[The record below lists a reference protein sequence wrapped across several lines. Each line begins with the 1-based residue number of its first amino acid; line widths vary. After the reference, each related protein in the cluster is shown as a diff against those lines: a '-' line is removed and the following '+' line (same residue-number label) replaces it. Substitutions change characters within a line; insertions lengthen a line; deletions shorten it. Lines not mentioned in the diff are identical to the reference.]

1 VVVKKTKLSEIIEAR
16 DVEIKRDS
24 YFVNAYT
31 VDLPLD
37 SIPDHVWQD
46 IFEQHWK
53 SSRHLW
59 ERKLFIVGDRLRLV
73 TPPEEM
79 AKKLDW
85 VRQIIDQTNLKVE
98 EFNGEVEARELQISQ
113 TRAELTEQIF
123 EKERRTVEVIRDI
136 LRKRFKTL

>member
-1 VVVKKTKLSEIIEAR
+1 MAKKARLAETLEAK
-16 DVEIKRDS
+16 DIEIKRDS

-46 IFEQHWK
+46 IFEKQWK

-59 ERKLFIVGDRLRLV
+59 ERKLFVVGDKLRLV
-73 TPPEEM
+73 TPPDEM
-79 AKKLDW
+79 EKKLDW
-85 VRQIIDQTNLKVE
+85 VKKIVDQTNLEVT
-98 EFNGEVEARELQISQ
+98 EFNGEAEAREVQISQ
-113 TRAELTEQIF
+113 TEAELTEQIL
-123 EKERRTVEVIRDI
+123 EKERRTVEIIRDI

>member
-1 VVVKKTKLSEIIEAR
+1 MVKKARLAETLEAK
-16 DVEIKRDS
+16 DIEIKRDS

-46 IFEQHWK
+46 IFEKQWK

-59 ERKLFIVGDRLRLV
+59 ERKLFVVGDKLRLV
-73 TPPEEM
+73 TPPDEM
-79 AKKLDW
+79 EKKLDW
-85 VRQIIDQTNLKVE
+85 VKKIVDQTNLEVT
-98 EFNGEVEARELQISQ
+98 EFNREAEAREVQISQ
-113 TRAELTEQIF
+113 TEAELTEQIL
-123 EKERRTVEVIRDI
+123 EKERRTVEIIRDI